1 MAIISRTISSIVI
14 LQLLMGRVATAELDR
29 KSLRGRRAPL
39 RYSDE
44 FKALFKSFDLPDNS
58 AGDADTS
65 SGSPSASPSI
75 ASSESPSQTQ
85 STISPTKMPS
95 SAPSLVASTAPTGS
109 PSVSPTLAPSPTPSS
124 TPIAEPSSGPTSE
137 PSQVP
142 SNVPSTPVCA
152 AKGESC
158 HSSLDC
164 CDGRCSPQ
172 KICYSSERTKR
183 KRIYAR
189 PYGGA
194 AGTLSRNV
202 PRNKRTKQN
211 TRDTP

>member
-1 MAIISRTISSIVI
+1 MALISRSVSKIVI

-29 KSLRGRRAPL
+29 KSLRGRRVPSS
-39 RYSDE
+39 YSDA
-44 FKALFKSFDLPDNS
+44 FKSLFKSIEIVAPDNL
-58 AGDADTS
+58 AGNADLS

-75 ASSESPSQTQ
+75 VSSESPSQSQ
-85 STISPTKMPS
+85 STIAPTKIPS
-95 SAPSLVASTAPTGS
+95 SAPSLVVPS
-109 PSVSPTLAPSPTPSS
+109 PSPSLTHSS
-124 TPIAEPSSGPTSE
+124 TPSMLPVAEPSSGPTSE
-137 PSQVP
+137 PSHVP
-142 SNVPSTPVCA
+142 SIFVAPTPTCA

-158 HSSLDC
+158 FSSSDC

-172 KICYSSERTKR
+172 KLCFSNEASKR

-202 PRNKRTKQN
+202 PRGKKRTKQN
-211 TRDTP
+211 N